1 MGERRSGGSA
11 HGRRRGHP
19 GSTVSGAGHG
29 TWDLIPEAQQARVE
43 ALLAAALCG
52 NSLDA
57 EAEQRA
63 VVAFRAARDTGAHGA
78 RSRRRDD
85 WRAPERRRK
94 RRSVKVT
101 AGLALAGLT
110 LGGVA
115 VAAIGSARSSDGGP
129 GGGPSTRPSSGVS
142 AGASAGSSAGGPG
155 TPGASATTD
164 RPAGA
169 RDTEARC
176 EAYEKA
182 GGNGKA
188 LDATAWRRLVK
199 AAGGADAVAGY
210 CADQLARAAA
220 REAESGTGGTRNP
233 GDAGNPGA
241 SVTAG
246 NTGTRRPETGAATGG
261 GSATGGTSG
270 GGTSAATGGTD
281 AAAGGGGSTAGGT
294 VTGGGTSTGGAT
306 GAGGDAS
313 TGGDGSGGTGGK
325 GR

>member
-19 GSTVSGAGHG
+19 GSTVSGAGHR
-29 TWDLIPEAQQARVE
+29 TRDLIPEAQQARVE
-43 ALLAAALCG
+43 VLLAAALRG

-63 VVAFRAARDTGAHGA
+63 VMAFRAARDTGAQGA

-85 WRAPERRRK
+85 WRAPEPRRK

-129 GGGPSTRPSSGVS
+129 GDGPSTRPSSGVS
-142 AGASAGSSAGGPG
+142 AGASAGPSAGGPG
-155 TPGASATTD
+155 TPGPSPTTD
-164 RPAGA
+164 RPATA
-169 RDTEARC
+169 RDTEAHCR
-176 EAYEKA
+176 AYEKVKDR
-182 GGNGKA
+182 GKA
-188 LDATAWRRLVK
+188 LDATAWRRLVR
-199 AAGGADAVAGY
+199 AAGGEDKVIGY

-220 REAESGTGGTRNP
+220 RDAESGTGGTRNP
-233 GDAGNPGA
+233 GDSGNPRM

-246 NTGTRRPETGAATGG
+246 NTGTGKPETGAATGG
-261 GSATGGTSG
+261 GSAS

-281 AAAGGGGSTAGGT
+281 AAAGGGGSTGGGT
-294 VTGGGTSTGGAT
+294 ATGGGTST
-306 GAGGDAS
+306 GGDAS

-325 GR
+325 SR

>member
-1 MGERRSGGSA
+1 MGERRSDGSA

-19 GSTVSGAGHG
+19 GSAVSGAGHS
-29 TWDLIPEAQQARVE
+29 TRDLISEAQQARVE
-43 ALLAAALCG
+43 ALLAAVLRG
-52 NSLDA
+52 SVLDA

-85 WRAPERRRK
+85 WRAPEPRRK

-129 GGGPSTRPSSGVS
+129 GDGPSTRPSSGVS
-142 AGASAGSSAGGPG
+142 AGTSAASSAGGPG

-164 RPAGA
+164 RPATA
-169 RDTEARC
+169 RDTEAHCR
-176 EAYEKA
+176 AYERVE
-182 GGNGKA
+182 GRGKA
-188 LDATAWRRLVK
+188 LDATTWRRLVK
-199 AAGGADAVAGY
+199 AAGGEDEVAGY

-220 REAESGTGGTRNP
+220 RDAESGTGGT
-233 GDAGNPGA
+233 GNPGGSGNPRT

-246 NTGTRRPETGAATGG
+246 NTGTDRPETGTAANGG
-261 GSATGGTSG
+261 GSATGGSSG
-270 GGTSAATGGTD
+270 DGTSAATGGTG
-281 AAAGGGGSTAGGT
+281 AAAGGGGTGDSTGGGT
-294 VTGGGTSTGGAT
+294 ATGGGTST
-306 GAGGDAS
+306 GGDAS

-325 GR
+325 SR